1 MVFVAPKKVSG
12 DRARRLVIA
21 AALVSAALAL
31 STLSGCDGVAA
42 VLGVESDAGF
52 TTFEEA
58 SLAEI
63 NFLRT
68 DPAGYAETRLADDYA
83 AGTDNGA
90 YLDVRSRQPVSALTL
105 HSVLGTVADDYAEF
119 MATADVFGHYERLTP
134 KERCEEAGYFH
145 YSGENLAAGSYPE
158 QNAEADPKAAAIAY
172 VEMLVIDEGVPSL
185 GHRENLLASG
195 HRVVGIGFHRDTDST
210 YHNYYVQNFGYQ

>member
-1 MVFVAPKKVSG
+1 MDKSKRSGVRAHRLAVVAV
-12 DRARRLVIA
+12 LVTA
-21 AALVSAALAL
+21 AVAL
-31 STLSGCDGVAA
+31 SILSGCDGVAS
-42 VLGVESDAGF
+42 VLGADPAGRF

-90 YLDVRSRQPVSALTL
+90 YLDVRSRDAVRALTM
-105 HSVLGTVADDYAEF
+105 HSVLGDVADDYAEF
-119 MATADVFGHYERLTP
+119 MATNDVFGHNERLTP

-145 YSGENLAAGSYPE
+145 YSGENLAAGSYPV
-158 QNAEADPKAAAIAY
+158 QNAEADPEAAAIAY

-185 GHRENLLASG
+185 GHRENLLARG